1 MNWKLVNEQV
11 GYDAKDRIKKI
22 LDSKYFKDSLYVDI
36 NGNSLNDEK
45 RAELGQFYT
54 PGKICIKMI
63 EKFKWETLSGKN
75 ILDPT
80 VGSGN
85 LLIACLIAGADSDR
99 IFGNEYDADIIPTCR
114 NRINKACDI
123 LGKPHIQDWQ
133 IHQGNALQAR
143 CLTEFGKEYDTN
155 YNPEYIDDLE
165 YAQSYE
171 YDEEQ
176 TFLGETSVY
185 HVHKLSWADENR
197 EAQERLEKKQQLE
210 KRNTQKAIEET
221 EKAEQV
227 DLFGK
232 FFGGN

>member
-1 MNWKLVNEQV
+1 MKLSEEVKNKIIE
-11 GYDAKDRIKKI
+11 I
-22 LDSKYFKDSLYVDI
+22 LDSDYFKNSLYVDA
-36 NGNSLNDEK
+36 NGNELDKTK
-45 RAELGQFYT
+45 RDELGQFYT

-63 EKFKWETLSGKN
+63 EKFKWDTLSGKN

-85 LLIACLIAGADSDR
+85 LLIACLIAGADSDKV
-99 IFGNEYDADIIPTCR
+99 FGNEYDADIIPTCR

-123 LGKPHIQDWQ
+123 LGKPHIRDWQ

-143 CLTEFGKEYDTN
+143 CLIEFGEEYDTN

-171 YDEEQ
+171 HDEEQ

-185 HVHKLSWADENR
+185 HVDKLSWADENR

-210 KRNTQKAIEET
+210 KRNTQKAIEKT

-227 DLFGK
+227 NLFED

>member
-1 MNWKLVNEQV
+1 MKLSEEVKNKIIE
-11 GYDAKDRIKKI
+11 I
-22 LDSKYFKDSLYVDI
+22 LDSDYFKNSLYVDA
-36 NGNSLNDEK
+36 NGNELDKAK
-45 RAELGQFYT
+45 RDNLGQIYT
-54 PGKICIKMI
+54 PAKICIQMI
-63 EKFKWETLSGKN
+63 EMLKATEFSCKN

-85 LLIACLIAGADSDR
+85 LLIACLIAGADSDK

-143 CLTEFGKEYDTN
+143 CLIEFGEEYDNN
-155 YNPEYIDDLE
+155 YNPDYIDDLE

-171 YDEEQ
+171 HDEER
-176 TFLGETSVY
+176 TFLGETTVD
-185 HVHKLSWADENR
+185 HIHKLSWADENKKAR
-197 EAQERLEKKQQLE
+197 ERLEKKQQLE
-210 KRNTQKAIEET
+210 KRNTQKTIEKIEST
-221 EKAEQV
+221 EQIS
-227 DLFGK
+227 LFED